1 MSDYLTHKEIEKL
14 KADKEAIN
22 EELEAH
28 KYSIQHQ
35 LLGDM
40 GKQMMEQL
48 EHPQKPKLSV
58 GLKYRIAR
66 WMTIQECKK
75 KERELLKKRKKGDQ

>member
-1 MSDYLTHKEIEKL
+1 MSDYLTRKEIDRL
-14 KADKEAIN
+14 KAEREAIN
-22 EELEAH
+22 EELDAH

-40 GKQMMEQL
+40 GKEMMEQL

-58 GLKYRIAR
+58 GLKYKIAR
-66 WMTIQECKK
+66 WMTIREGKK
-75 KERELLKKRKKGDQ
+75 KERELLKQRKKGDQ